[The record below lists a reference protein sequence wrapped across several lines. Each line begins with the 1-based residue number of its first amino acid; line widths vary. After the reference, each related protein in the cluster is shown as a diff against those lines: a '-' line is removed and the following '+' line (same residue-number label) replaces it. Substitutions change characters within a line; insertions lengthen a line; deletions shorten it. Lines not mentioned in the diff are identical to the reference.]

1 MSSVCLDT
9 MILVWGIQQN
19 AKPTQQAEN
28 LKAISLLDKLDKQKT
43 KIVIPTIVLG
53 EFLLGI
59 PPEYHLTT
67 ANNFDKRFQ
76 LTPFDAQCAQQFAA
90 LWQANN
96 DRLAELCATGTTRK
110 MIQADCMILATAIVR
125 GVDCI
130 YSHDPHLEKLS
141 QGYIEIRKMPEAAA
155 QLALGL

>member
-9 MILVWGIQQN
+9 MILVWGIQNN

-28 LKAISLLDKLDKQKT
+28 LKAISLFDKLEKQKT
-43 KIVIPTIVLG
+43 KIIIPTIVLG

-59 PPEYHLTT
+59 PPEHHLAT
-67 ANNFDKRFQ
+67 ANQLNKRFQ
-76 LTPFDAQCAQQFAA
+76 LIPFDAQCAQQFAN
-90 LWQANN
+90 LWQANK
-96 DRLAELCATGTTRK
+96 DRLTELYATGSTRK
-110 MIQADCMILATAIVR
+110 TVQADCMILATAIVR

-155 QLALGL
+155 QLPMF

>member
-9 MILVWGIQQN
+9 MILVWGIQNN

-28 LKAISLLDKLDKQKT
+28 LKAISLIDKLDKQKT
-43 KIVIPTIVLG
+43 KIIIPTIVLG
-53 EFLLGI
+53 EYLVRI
-59 PPEYHLTT
+59 PPEHHLAT
-67 ANNFDKRFQ
+67 ANQLNKRFQ
-76 LTPFDAQCAQQFAA
+76 LIPFDAQCAQQFAN
-90 LWQANN
+90 LWRANE
-96 DRLAELCATGTTRK
+96 DRLAELYAMGSTRK
-110 MIQADCMILATAIVR
+110 LIKADCMILATAIVR

-155 QLALGL
+155 QLPMF